1 VGGPLRFNPSV
12 SSSSSSG
19 SASDHGEITLD
30 ASLPLS
36 TPSTAH
42 SSRTRIF
49 HFFSDFKKRVFALLF
64 FSTDIFSKRRKRSLA
79 KSSVLGSSK
88 WLHNFAL
95 VLHFYHLSVIIC
107 FNCYG
112 QPPYH
117 GWIAYNNNYY
127 YITCWCAVKKL
138 LLLTHLRRTD
148 WVVSKTTYIFALFSK
163 KSQNVT
169 FYVFGLLHAFSRAL
183 L

>member
-1 VGGPLRFNPSV
+1 MPACRCQRHQLR
-12 SSSSSSG
+12 
-19 SASDHGEITLD
+19 TLRER
-30 ASLPLS
+30 AFF
-36 TPSTAH
+36 
-42 SSRTRIF
+42 IF
-49 HFFSDFKKRVFALLF
+49 FQISKNAFLRCCF

-148 WVVSKTTYIFALFSK
+148 WVVSKTTYVFALIQKNPKTWLLRFWVARVFS
-163 KSQNVT
+163 
-169 FYVFGLLHAFSRAL
+169 GIAIALDISRETGQSSVL
-183 L
+183 NHHTKDHFRGQLQV